1 MANQVESEES
11 THRNIRRAICNL
23 FGSLNGMILK
33 SSIISLGLLWSHGDY
48 TSKADILFWLLEPEY
63 NDESQ
68 PVIDIESQNWDTVF
82 L

>member
-1 MANQVESEES
+1 
-11 THRNIRRAICNL
+11 
-23 FGSLNGMILK
+23 MILK
-33 SSIISLGLLWSHGDY
+33 SSIISLGLLWSQGDY